1 MPTVKGA
8 QSAAMSNLFMVAQ
21 ENPLAAI
28 AVAAVSVAA
37 LIVISKALGGGK
49 AASKTTI
56 KKDEFVSLKLA
67 KKIVV
72 SHVTRIFRFALPS
85 EEHVLGLP
93 IGQHVMVSANVKGND
108 VQRAYTPISSDDDKG
123 FVDLMIKVYRAG
135 VHPKFPDGGVMSQ
148 HMDTLREGID
158 TLKFRGPTGRF
169 EYISRG
175 KCTMRG
181 KPLAVKHLA
190 MIGGGTGITP
200 LLQVMRAVLKDP
212 EDKTTI
218 SLIFANQTEED
229 ILLRPELEECA
240 KDPRVRI
247 WYTLDRPADGWK
259 FGSGF
264 INEDMIREHLPGP
277 GDDTLVLM
285 CGPPPMITYACK
297 PNLEKI
303 GFASTSFVVF

>member
-1 MPTVKGA
+1 M
-8 QSAAMSNLFMVAQ
+8 AAV
-21 ENPLAAI
+21 

-37 LIVISKALGGGK
+37 ILFVSKMLGGGK
-49 AASKTTI
+49 PKRKTALQ
-56 KKDEFVSLKLA
+56 KDSFIALTLA
-67 KKIVV
+67 KKIIV
-72 SHVTRIFRFALPS
+72 SHDTRIFRFALPS

-93 IGQHVMVSANVKGND
+93 IGQHVMVMANVKGSD

-123 FVDLMIKVYRAG
+123 FVDLMVKVYRAG
-135 VHPKFPDGGVMSQ
+135 VHPKFPEGGVMSQ
-148 HMDTLREGID
+148 HMDTLKEGVD

-169 EYISRG
+169 EYLGNG

-181 KPLAVKHLA
+181 KPIAVKHLA

-200 LLQVMRAVLKDP
+200 LLQVIRAVLKNP
-212 EDKTTI
+212 EDKTQV

-240 KDPRVRI
+240 KDPRVSV
-247 WYTLDRPADGWK
+247 WYTLDRPPAGWK
-259 FGSGF
+259 YGSGF
-264 INEDMIREHLPGP
+264 ICEDMIREHLPP
-277 GDDTLVLM
+277 ASDSTLVLM

-303 GFASTSFVVF
+303 GYPSTSFVVF